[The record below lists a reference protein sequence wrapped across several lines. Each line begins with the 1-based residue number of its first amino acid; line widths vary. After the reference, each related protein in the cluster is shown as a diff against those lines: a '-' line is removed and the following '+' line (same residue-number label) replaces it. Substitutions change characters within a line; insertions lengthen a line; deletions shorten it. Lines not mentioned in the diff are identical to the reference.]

1 MRRGAVAPCHVT
13 LRYVTPVAIK
23 NASHIRTS
31 AKRKGSQV
39 AAITYLTDIEFGIG
53 AVAHIPERLQ
63 RLGITRPLLVSDKGV
78 AAAGLLDRIAQHLPH
93 DIPIFLDVP
102 SNPTEEAT
110 LEAVKLYKQMN
121 CDGVIAVGGGS
132 PIDLAKGVA
141 LLATHEGAMSRF
153 ALIEGGLSEIT
164 ARVAPVVAVPTT
176 AGTGSEVG
184 RAALITLAD
193 GRKLGL
199 VSPHLIPKCAI
210 CDPELTLGMPAA
222 LTAATALDALSH
234 CLETF
239 LSPRENPPAEA
250 IALDGA
256 VRIWHNVLRA
266 FEDGTD
272 IGARSELMM
281 GSLQGGL
288 TFQKGLGAIHA
299 LSHALGGLKTPNLHH
314 GTLNAI
320 LMPSV
325 MKVNRFAAP
334 EKFARIETALGIAP
348 GGLESALESLN
359 RKLEIPVG
367 LKTLGLREEQFDH
380 VIRGAL
386 ADHSHATNPWPLA
399 GDDYRKLLEEVFV

>member
-1 MRRGAVAPCHVT
+1 VIAT
-13 LRYVTPVAIK
+13 
-23 NASHIRTS
+23 ASLIRTLS
-31 AKRKGSQV
+31 KKKGPQM
-39 AAITYLTDIEFGIG
+39 ATITYLTDIEFGIG

-63 RLGITRPLLVSDKGV
+63 RLGIQRPLLVSDRGV
-78 AAAGLLDRIAQHLPH
+78 AAAGLLDRIARYLPS
-93 DIPIFLDVP
+93 DLPTFLDVP

-110 LEAVKLYKQMN
+110 LEAVKLYQEMN

-153 ALIEGGLSEIT
+153 ALIEGGLGQIT

-199 VSPHLIPKCAI
+199 VSPYLIPKCAI

-234 CLETF
+234 CLETY
-239 LSPRENPPAEA
+239 LSPRENAPAEA

-256 VRIWHNVLRA
+256 VRIWNNVLKA

-272 IGARSELMM
+272 IGVRSELMM

-299 LSHALGGLKTPNLHH
+299 LSHALGGLKSPNLHH

-320 LMPSV
+320 LMPGV
-325 MKVNRFAAP
+325 MRVNRAAAP
-334 EKFARIETALGIAP
+334 EKFARIEKALDIAP
-348 GGLESALESLN
+348 GGLEGALDVLN
-359 RKLEIPVG
+359 RKLGIPAG
-367 LKTLGLREEQFDH
+367 LKTLGLLEAQFDT

-386 ADHSHATNPWPLA
+386 ADHSHGTNPWPLT
-399 GDDYRKLLEEVFV
+399 GEDYRTLLEEVFV

>member
-1 MRRGAVAPCHVT
+1 MAT
-13 LRYVTPVAIK
+13 
-23 NASHIRTS
+23 
-31 AKRKGSQV
+31 
-39 AAITYLTDIEFGIG
+39 ITYLTDIEFGIG

-63 RLGITRPLLVSDKGV
+63 RLGIKNPLLVSDRGV
-78 AAAGLLDRIAQHLPH
+78 AAAGLLDRIAQHLPSGV
-93 DIPIFLDVP
+93 PTFLDVP

-110 LEAVKLYKQMN
+110 LDAVALYRQMK

-141 LLATHEGAMSRF
+141 LLATHEGPMSRF
-153 ALIEGGLSEIT
+153 ALIEGGLAEIT
-164 ARVAPVVAVPTT
+164 ARVAPVIAVPTT

-199 VSPHLIPKCAI
+199 VSPHLIPKSAI
-210 CDPELTLGMPAA
+210 CDPELTLGMPPA

-234 CLETF
+234 CLETY

-256 VRIWHNVLRA
+256 VRIWNNVLKA
-266 FEDGTD
+266 FEDGAD
-272 IGARSELMM
+272 IDARSELMM

-299 LSHALGGLKTPNLHH
+299 LSHALGGLKSPNLHH

-320 LMPSV
+320 LMPAV
-325 MKVNRFAAP
+325 MKVNRSAAQQ
-334 EKFARIETALGIAP
+334 KFARLETALSIAP
-348 GGLESALESLN
+348 GSLETALAALN
-359 RKLEIPVG
+359 HKLGIPTG
-367 LKTLGLREEQFDH
+367 LKTLGLREDQFDT

-386 ADHSHATNPWPLA
+386 ADHSHGTNPWALKA
-399 GDDYRKLLEEVFV
+399 EDYRKLLEEVYL